1 MRALYRTEYH
11 LLGKWEE
18 KVSEQKTVE
27 CKWMEFEMW
36 WIKLAREKS
45 CTGFSVVRNMTII
58 MRLLCPRV
66 FSFPFLAAF
75 FIVCMFVCFFLFSLS
90 IFALIFPVFVYSR
103 SYAFAIR
110 WSQSDFCFFSF
121 FRLLCLLTIV
131 RHSKRCLLVERA
143 SERTRFMCMYFAIRF
158 HLRLWKGKVSK
169 QSLFWKLNEG

>member
-1 MRALYRTEYH
+1 MRRE
-11 LLGKWEE
+11 
-18 KVSEQKTVE
+18 SEWKKTVE

-75 FIVCMFVCFFLFSLS
+75 FYCLHVCLLFFLFSLS

-110 WSQSDFCFFSF
+110 WSESDFCFCSFSF
-121 FRLLCLLTIV
+121 ALSFDNCATLRALPFSWASEWANAFHVHVFCNSFPFET
-131 RHSKRCLLVERA
+131 VERK
-143 SERTRFMCMYFAIRF
+143 SFETIT
-158 HLRLWKGKVSK
+158 
-169 QSLFWKLNEG
+169 FWKLNEG